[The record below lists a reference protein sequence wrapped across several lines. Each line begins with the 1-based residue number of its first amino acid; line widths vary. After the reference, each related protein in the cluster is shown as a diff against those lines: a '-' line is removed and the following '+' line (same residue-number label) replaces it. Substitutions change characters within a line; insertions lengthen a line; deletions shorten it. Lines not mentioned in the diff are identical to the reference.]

1 MVDNNL
7 LTKIQCK
14 VKVLG
19 ISSDTRHL
27 KKGDVFFAINGKSFN
42 GTKFIDLAIKKGAVA
57 IVLEKNSINKSL
69 KKIKIPIFLVKDI
82 RASLSEIS
90 ISFYKSKISNLI
102 AVTGTNG
109 KTSVAF
115 FLYSLLKKMK
125 KKSGLIGTLGT
136 SINKFS
142 ESNLTTPDSIS
153 ISKILRDMTLKKIN
167 YVVMEA
173 SSHGLDQKR
182 LHAILFDIGILTN
195 ITHDHLDY
203 HKTEKHYINSKLKLF
218 NQQLKEDGIGI
229 INKNTNHIGYIKKTL
244 NKKKKKIYFFG
255 EKKSKFYIVN
265 KETKKN
271 KTILNVRYKEK
282 LYKFK
287 FKDFPFFQIEN
298 CLMAIFALVEAGFS
312 INKLRKFTESLI
324 GVPGR
329 MQLAGITKNDARV
342 FIDFAHTPDA
352 LTKILIEAKKMTT
365 GKVHVLFGCGG
376 NRDKGKRLLMGK
388 IALKYS
394 NNVIVTDDNPR
405 FEEPSMI
412 RKDIIGNL
420 ENILNFGGRKKAIE
434 YGIKSLEKKDILI
447 IAGKGHEKYQIIK
460 NRYYKF
466 DDLKIAKKFCK

>member
-1 MVDNNL
+1 
-7 LTKIQCK
+7 
-14 VKVLG
+14 
-19 ISSDTRHL
+19 
-27 KKGDVFFAINGKSFN
+27 
-42 GTKFIDLAIKKGAVA
+42 
-57 IVLEKNSINKSL
+57 
-69 KKIKIPIFLVKDI
+69 
-82 RASLSEIS
+82 
-90 ISFYKSKISNLI
+90 
-102 AVTGTNG
+102 
-109 KTSVAF
+109 
-115 FLYSLLKKMK
+115 
-125 KKSGLIGTLGT
+125 
-136 SINKFS
+136 
-142 ESNLTTPDSIS
+142 
-153 ISKILRDMTLKKIN
+153 
-167 YVVMEA
+167 
-173 SSHGLDQKR
+173 
-182 LHAILFDIGILTN
+182 
-195 ITHDHLDY
+195 
-203 HKTEKHYINSKLKLF
+203 
-218 NQQLKEDGIGI
+218 
-229 INKNTNHIGYIKKTL
+229 
-244 NKKKKKIYFFG
+244 
-255 EKKSKFYIVN
+255 
-265 KETKKN
+265 
-271 KTILNVRYKEK
+271 
-282 LYKFK
+282 
-287 FKDFPFFQIEN
+287 
-298 CLMAIFALVEAGFS
+298 MAIFALVEAGFS